1 MVLAVLGFLLLGMS
15 LLAHVGSWF
24 HLPGAPLASGG
35 SSRHAALEEVV
46 LKEGTG
52 SDKIAVLEVS
62 GVISG
67 DPDRHGIGLVDTI
80 EEQLS
85 RCAEEAAVRAVVLKI
100 DSPGGEVLAS
110 DDVSRL
116 LAKFQKEHSKPVV
129 VSMGSVAASGGYY
142 IAAPCQWIVANELT
156 ITGSIG
162 VIMHGYN
169 YRGLMDKVGV
179 RPDVYKS
186 GKFKDMMS
194 GDKLEH
200 EVTAEEKAMVQ
211 GMINE
216 TFRRFKDVV
225 QEGRSNSALKNKGK
239 GRGLA
244 SDWKDLADG
253 RIITGKQA
261 FENGF
266 VDELGNFDTAVAR
279 AKEIA
284 GIGDA
289 TLVTFQQVYNISSLL
304 RLFGQSESRASV
316 KLDLGL
322 DIPKVKVG
330 RPYFLWMP

>member
-1 MVLAVLGFLLLGMS
+1 MGFALLGIS
-15 LLAHVGSWF
+15 LFAQVGSWF
-24 HLPGAPLASGG
+24 HLTGTRLGSGASA
-35 SSRHAALEEVV
+35 RHVALEEVV
-46 LKEGTG
+46 LKEGAGT
-52 SDKIAVLEVS
+52 DKIAVLE
-62 GVISG
+62 ISG
-67 DPDRHGIGLVDTI
+67 IIGSDPMDHRGIGLAETI
-80 EEQLS
+80 EEQLN
-85 RCAEEAAVRAVVLKI
+85 RCAEEPSVRAVVLKI

-116 LAKFQKEHSKPVV
+116 LGRFQKQHGKPVV
-129 VSMGSVAASGGYY
+129 ATMGSVAASGGYY
-142 IAAPCQWIVANELT
+142 VAVPCQWIVANELT

-179 RPDVYKS
+179 RPEVYKS

-200 EVTAEEKAMVQ
+200 EISAEEKGMVQ

-216 TFRRFKDVV
+216 TFGRFKEVI
-225 QEGRSNSALKNKGK
+225 QEGRNNASLKNKAK

-244 SDWKDLADG
+244 SDWRNLADG

-279 AKEIA
+279 AKEMV
-284 GIGDA
+284 GIEDA
-289 TLVTFQQVYNISSLL
+289 TLVTFQQAYSLSSLL

-322 DIPKVKVG
+322 DIPKVKAG